1 MRTLLNSLS
10 VSLLLVSAMKSAQ
23 AGISDG
29 RLDVYWVDVEG
40 GAATLIVT
48 PQGESILIDTGNP
61 WNP

>member
-10 VSLLLVSAMKSAQ
+10 VSLLLVSAMSSAQ

-48 PQGESILIDTGNP
+48 PQERVDSDRYRKS